1 MKFVGLLSGGKD
13 SMFAVGKAISMGHQL
28 VCAANLYSDEEADSF
43 MFQTSGTTLLPAI
56 ADALGI
62 PLIHRE
68 LKGKSNCK
76 TMTYAVT
83 EKDEVEDLY
92 ELLLEA
98 KYQFPEIQAVVS
110 GAVFSDY
117 QRIRVEHVCSRLG
130 LSSISPLWRQNQK
143 DLLQEMHSQGYL
155 STIVKISSMG
165 LQEKHLGSSTTDQ
178 LDYFESLNKKFGF
191 NIAGE
196 GGEYETIILD
206 SPIMKKKLIL
216 EESEK
221 VLTGNSAYS
230 PYGHL
235 LIKRLSLEDKATG
248 TKQEFDLRTKPVLKL
263 FRKHGEIFSGE
274 VTAKGLE
281 TQTTNFEHEVFVVLK
296 GIKEK
301 LENEGLGLGNV
312 YYLTAYIKNM
322 QDFAKFNSVYSKFFS
337 FPNPPSRVCVEL
349 AGQECGIKIAFKG
362 TLSSKKCTHVQSISS
377 WAPASIG
384 PYSQA
389 YLINYEL
396 HLAGSIPLI
405 GESMTLSQDSVNQC
419 LKNCDAIAK
428 VNDFNLNQSQVC
440 IVYYTGE
447 KLPVPEEYFPF
458 YVHVSGLPR
467 AAPVEIE
474 MHLHKNLPTSYQNIE
489 IINNENW
496 SGRIL
501 KKHCTDLI
509 HLSWFIEIDS
519 ISSPE
524 SLISFLQAELESWF
538 NTIPHKSGISKAQLL
553 GKEPIKVTFQDYINE
568 IRVYSPTPSIYEKS
582 WFSTSPTVYL
592 NSSTSRI
599 FIHLQDYLQIST
611 YQFINSGN

>member
-28 VCAANLYSDEEADSF
+28 VCAANLYSSEEADSF
-43 MFQTSGTTLLPAI
+43 MFQTSGTTLLPAV

-130 LSSISPLWRQNQK
+130 LSSISPLWRQSQK
-143 DLLQEMHSQGYL
+143 DLLQEMHSQGYF

-165 LQEKHLGSSTTDQ
+165 LQEKHLGSSTTEL

-196 GGEYETIILD
+196 GGEYETLILD
-206 SPIMKKKLIL
+206 CPIMKKKLVL
-216 EESEK
+216 EETEK

-235 LIKRLSLEDKATG
+235 LVKKVLLEDKG
-248 TKQEFDLRTKPVLKL
+248 SGVREEFRLKERL
-263 FRKHGEIFSGE
+263 GVKLLRKHGEVLSGE
-274 VTAKGLE
+274 VSAKGLGIE
-281 TQTTNFEHEVFVVLK
+281 STNFEHEVFVVLK

-301 LENEGLGLGNV
+301 LESEGLGLGNV

-322 QDFAKFNSVYSKFFS
+322 QDFARFNSVYSKFFN

-349 AGQECGIKIAFKG
+349 AEQECGIKIAFKG
-362 TLSSKKCTHVQSISS
+362 TLSNKKCTHVQSISS

-389 YLINYEL
+389 YCINYEL

-405 GESMTLSQDSVNQC
+405 GETMTLSQDSVNQC
-419 LKNCDAIAK
+419 LKNCEAIAK
-428 VNDFNLNQSQVC
+428 VNDFSLSQSQVC
-440 IVYYTGE
+440 IVYYTNE
-447 KLPVPEEYFPF
+447 KLPVPEEYLPF
-458 YVHVSGLPR
+458 YVQVSNLPR

-474 MHLHKNLPTSYQNIE
+474 MHLHKNLPQQYQNTE
-489 IINNENW
+489 HFNNEIW

-501 KKHCTDLI
+501 KKHCTELI
-509 HLSWFIEIDS
+509 NLSWFIEIDS
-519 ISSPE
+519 MSS
-524 SLISFLQAELESWF
+524 
-538 NTIPHKSGISKAQLL
+538 H
-553 GKEPIKVTFQDYINE
+553 
-568 IRVYSPTPSIYEKS
+568 
-582 WFSTSPTVYL
+582 
-592 NSSTSRI
+592 
-599 FIHLQDYLQIST
+599 
-611 YQFINSGN
+611 